1 MIVCM
6 IFHIET
12 ILVDSQQSGNGLDAT
27 SQRNPCIP
35 LCWHRIY
42 QIFILKNTLL
52 LLRAVY
58 FQMDV
63 SSSQYS
69 TGALVCFPLTAF
81 QVLKIDL
88 EYYRLWVVSKFFA
101 KDIEAT
107 HIQCIG
113 FDAQTNLN
121 VWFLCEL

>member
-1 MIVCM
+1 MRNQENRLAACAAGKLHVSVHHLRPSVACKAM
-6 IFHIET
+6 KPGN
-12 ILVDSQQSGNGLDAT
+12 QQKASLF
-27 SQRNPCIP
+27 S
-35 LCWHRIY
+35 
-42 QIFILKNTLL
+42 
-52 LLRAVY
+52 
-58 FQMDV
+58 
-63 SSSQYS
+63 
-69 TGALVCFPLTAF
+69 LVCFPLTAF
-81 QVLKIDL
+81 RVLKIDL

>member
-1 MIVCM
+1 MRSTRLMFLPESACP
-6 IFHIET
+6 
-12 ILVDSQQSGNGLDAT
+12 S
-27 SQRNPCIP
+27 PP
-35 LCWHRIY
+35 L
-42 QIFILKNTLL
+42 
-52 LLRAVY
+52 
-58 FQMDV
+58 
-63 SSSQYS
+63 
-69 TGALVCFPLTAF
+69 
-81 QVLKIDL
+81 VLKIDL